1 MLGLEMKL
9 LWQCQNRRAHVVKFR
24 CLSVAVTVI
33 AAASFLTTTATLV
46 LAMMLERS
54 NPSTT

>member
-1 MLGLEMKL
+1 M
-9 LWQCQNRRAHVVKFR
+9 VKFR

-33 AAASFLTTTATLV
+33 AAASFLTTAATLV